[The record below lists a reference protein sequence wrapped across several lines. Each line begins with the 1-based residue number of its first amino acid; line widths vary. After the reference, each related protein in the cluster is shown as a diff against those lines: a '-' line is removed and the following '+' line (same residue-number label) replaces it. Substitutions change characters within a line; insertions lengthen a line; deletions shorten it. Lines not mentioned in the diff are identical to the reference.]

1 MRILVCGINYAPD
14 LIGVPKYNTELCE
27 ALAASGHIVRLVTA
41 PPHYP
46 AWRVP
51 EGYRSH
57 WYVREFLS
65 AVEVTRA
72 PIYVPARP
80 SGARRLLHHLSFSL
94 SSSVPLLA
102 KAIAWRPDIVL
113 AIAPSLLS
121 APMAALAARC
131 AGATAWLHIQ
141 DLEIDSA
148 FELGLLRSRGMR
160 RIMCGIE
167 RLILRRFDR
176 ISTISPQMLRRLE
189 QKGIA
194 PHKLREVRNW
204 VDTTRIVPG
213 RRQTAF
219 RTTLGLKPTDI
230 VALYSG
236 AMSNKQGLELIVAAA
251 AAMRKSHPNIRFVLC
266 GNGPHRA
273 DLVEMANGLDNVR
286 FLQLQPVERLSELL
300 STADMHILPQRT
312 HAADLVL
319 PSKILG
325 MLASGRPIIA
335 MADPDT
341 GIALEINRAGL
352 IIPPDNTDALAG
364 AVKRL
369 AYDDDLRARLGAAAR
384 LSAEQKWDR
393 ASVIRSLER
402 EFSLLHTRVEFSQG
416 QPHHPVEA
424 NN

>member
-46 AWRVP
+46 AWQVP
-51 EGYRSH
+51 DGYRSH
-57 WYVREFLS
+57 WYVREFLNS
-65 AVEVTRA
+65 VEITRA
-72 PIYVPARP
+72 PIYVPVRP
-80 SGARRLLHHLSFSL
+80 SGARRLLHHVSFSL

-131 AGATAWLHIQ
+131 TGATAWLHIQ

-148 FELGLLRSRGMR
+148 FELGLLQNRSMR

-204 VDTTRIVPG
+204 VDTSRIVPG

-219 RTTLGLKPTDI
+219 RSTLGLKPTDV

-236 AMSNKQGLELIVAAA
+236 AMSNKQGLELIVATAA
-251 AAMRKSHPNIRFVLC
+251 ALRKSRPNIRFVLC
-266 GNGPHRA
+266 GDGPHRA
-273 DLVEMANGLDNVR
+273 DLVQMANGLDNVR
-286 FLQLQPVERLSELL
+286 FLQLQPMERLSELL
-300 STADMHILPQRT
+300 STADMHILPQRAQ
-312 HAADLVL
+312 AADLVL

-335 MADPDT
+335 MADPGT
-341 GIALEINRAGL
+341 GIALEVDRAGL
-352 IIPPDNTDALAG
+352 IIPPDNTDALAA

-369 AYDDDLRARLGAAAR
+369 ADDGDLRARLGAAAR
-384 LSAEQKWDR
+384 LRAVQKWDC

-402 EFSLLHTRVEFSQG
+402 EFSLLHPRVEFSQE
-416 QPHHPVEA
+416 QPRQPVQA